1 MGIEAVTSNKLPAT
15 AAVTTEEVGL
25 WASPVVQPLVG
36 PALPPLATPLTS
48 TLYASLDQAH
58 SRSVGPA
65 PDPRLLKQRPTQ
77 RATEQHSHSTAQA
90 LHHGTPHPA
99 TMPVG
104 SMAVLYG
111 QEKVTP
117 VRS

>member
-1 MGIEAVTSNKLPAT
+1 MAQRRGQSRSNLSRSSDRAGGEGGINAIFKEELLGRLNKINIEAVTLNKLPAT

-25 WASPVVQPLVG
+25 RASPVVQPLVG

-65 PDPRLLKQRPTQ
+65 PDPRLLKQR
-77 RATEQHSHSTAQA
+77 
-90 LHHGTPHPA
+90 
-99 TMPVG
+99 
-104 SMAVLYG
+104 
-111 QEKVTP
+111 
-117 VRS
+117 